1 MKAFLIFPHQLF
13 KDTSPLQKSDT
24 VFLIEN
30 DLFFNQ
36 YNFHKQKIILHR
48 SSMKY
53 YEELLRSQQ
62 IDVQYI
68 RASEKESKISFLI
81 EKIGKSHF
89 TQIKLYDPHD
99 CWLEKQLEQ
108 SAKKQDIEI
117 EFLPSPNFINNQKTD
132 TELLGTRRPFYQT
145 GFYTEQRKR
154 KKILIDKNNQPEGG
168 SWTYDVENRKKIPKN
183 TPIPPIHFFKSNQWI
198 DEAITY
204 TEKYFK
210 KNIGAS
216 TAPFSYNK
224 EKIYYPCT
232 HADAEKALD
241 LFIKEKLNL
250 FGIYEDAMLWK
261 ESTLFH
267 SVMSP
272 LLNIGLLSPQD
283 FIEKLINAFK
293 KKQAPINSVE
303 GIVRQIMGWREFV
316 QLTYQKIGTI
326 QRTKNFWEFNNPMP
340 SSLYDGTTGID
351 PVDTT
356 IHKLLNSG
364 YSHHIERLMV
374 LGNFMLLCEI
384 NPDHVYQWFMEM
396 YIDAYDWVMVPNVYG
411 MSQFSDGGMITSKPY
426 IAGSNYLMK
435 MGDFKKGD
443 WQGIWDGLFWRF
455 LSTHRTVFSRNPRW
469 AMLLKTWDKMDET
482 KKTSHLQKAEKFLK
496 ELHKRA

>member
-1 MKAFLIFPHQLF
+1 
-13 KDTSPLQKSDT
+13 
-24 VFLIEN
+24 
-30 DLFFNQ
+30 
-36 YNFHKQKIILHR
+36 
-48 SSMKY
+48 
-53 YEELLRSQQ
+53 
-62 IDVQYI
+62 
-68 RASEKESKISFLI
+68 
-81 EKIGKSHF
+81 
-89 TQIKLYDPHD
+89 
-99 CWLEKQLEQ
+99 
-108 SAKKQDIEI
+108 
-117 EFLPSPNFINNQKTD
+117 
-132 TELLGTRRPFYQT
+132 
-145 GFYTEQRKR
+145 
-154 KKILIDKNNQPEGG
+154 
-168 SWTYDVENRKKIPKN
+168 
-183 TPIPPIHFFKSNQWI
+183 
-198 DEAITY
+198 
-204 TEKYFK
+204 
-210 KNIGAS
+210 
-216 TAPFSYNK
+216 
-224 EKIYYPCT
+224 
-232 HADAEKALD
+232 
-241 LFIKEKLNL
+241 
-250 FGIYEDAMLWK
+250 
-261 ESTLFH
+261 
-267 SVMSP
+267 
-272 LLNIGLLSPQD
+272 
-283 FIEKLINAFK
+283 
-293 KKQAPINSVE
+293 
-303 GIVRQIMGWREFV
+303 GWREFV

-326 QRTKNFWEFNNPMP
+326 QRTKNFWKFYHPMP